1 MPERAHEPE
10 RTTDPARPAPG
21 ARSAPPASAAVQEL
35 ARRVGNRGMGRVLA
49 RLEAGEAVET
59 LAQSLATGVVGA
71 ERRVVDTMTALRAD
85 PAGLE
90 QVATDY
96 ERKVERP
103 LADDLA
109 RVPDATHAQ
118 RFPS

>member
-1 MPERAHEPE
+1 VAERAHEPD
-10 RTTDPARPAPG
+10 RSADAVRPAPG
-21 ARSAPPASAAVQEL
+21 ARPAPPSAAQDL

-49 RLEAGEAVET
+49 RLEAGEAVEA

-71 ERRVVDTMTALRAD
+71 ERRVVDTMTALHAD

-96 ERKVERP
+96 ERKVQRP

-109 RVPDATHAQ
+109 RVPDATRAQ
-118 RFPS
+118 RSPS

>member
-1 MPERAHEPE
+1 VPERAQEPD
-10 RTTDPARPAPG
+10 RTADPVRLPPG
-21 ARSAPPASAAVQEL
+21 ARAAAPPAATAAHAL

-59 LAQSLATGVVGA
+59 LAQSLSTGVVGA

-90 QVATDY
+90 QVAKDY

-103 LADDLA
+103 LDADLA
-109 RVPDATHAQ
+109 RVPDAGGTQAG
-118 RFPS
+118 